1 MSINFLGPLGG
12 VIFAALIF
20 SVLHIG
26 WHSILD
32 LLFAL
37 GVGVYFSLI
46 VLRTTS
52 LWGVTVAHGAIST
65 MVFIVVPL
73 LLVPIAVSPVA
84 GAPLIPSGSTG
95 TLHWR
100 YSPLAK
106 DYRLQVAHCSQGCI
120 NALKKIGETSS
131 PPSYVWQKHEIHG
144 FVTYKIHG
152 IVTFKPKVF
161 HVHVTTA
168 ILKGTRVTIPV
179 IGKQWYY
186 WRVQSNVFGR
196 WGPFGLPGR
205 LKVIRPTLTKPSGLA
220 MTFGPPAAHGRQ
232 TQLCWTP
239 VPGATA
245 YRVFI
250 SRVGHATNKNCL
262 SRQFGPERYSWRVRP
277 YSVASVSTSVVSRRP
292 SSSGSGNAT
301 WVGQTG
307 STTQFGHSAPQG
319 LTASFGPRS
328 RYGVAT
334 HLCWQP
340 ISAAT
345 GYRVSLTRH
354 NPIPTRHACVW
365 RTLAIGSYVMQVSAT
380 LRGSKPAVSTIS
392 MRSSSRS
399 ARNTLPSTGHLP
411 CLPLCP

>member
-1 MSINFLGPLGG
+1 MIAGALILLVFTGLFEEFIFRGLIQGVSINFLGPLGG
-12 VIFAALIF
+12 VVFAALIF

-73 LLVPIAVSPVA
+73 LLVPIAVSSVA
-84 GAPLIPSGSTG
+84 SAPTERIPSGSTV

-131 PPSYVWQKHEIHG
+131 PPSYMWQKHEIHG

-186 WRVQSNVFGR
+186 SARSV
-196 WGPFGLPGR
+196 
-205 LKVIRPTLTKPSGLA
+205 
-220 MTFGPPAAHGRQ
+220 
-232 TQLCWTP
+232 
-239 VPGATA
+239 
-245 YRVFI
+245 
-250 SRVGHATNKNCL
+250 
-262 SRQFGPERYSWRVRP
+262 ERVRQ
-277 YSVASVSTSVVSRRP
+277 VGAVRAARTAQ
-292 SSSGSGNAT
+292 GN
-301 WVGQTG
+301 
-307 STTQFGHSAPQG
+307 
-319 LTASFGPRS
+319 
-328 RYGVAT
+328 
-334 HLCWQP
+334 
-340 ISAAT
+340 
-345 GYRVSLTRH
+345 
-354 NPIPTRHACVW
+354 
-365 RTLAIGSYVMQVSAT
+365 
-380 LRGSKPAVSTIS
+380 
-392 MRSSSRS
+392 
-399 ARNTLPSTGHLP
+399 
-411 CLPLCP
+411 